1 MRLRNQLKCFTS
13 RQNAVIVVE
22 ISGESI
28 NDKAMSNAAVITWQN
43 LETCICALQVSEQRQ
58 SQIL

>member
-1 MRLRNQLKCFTS
+1 MKCFMS
-13 RQNAVIVVE
+13 RQNAVIAVE

-28 NDKAMSNAAVITWQN
+28 NDKAMSNVVVIVTWMN
-43 LETCICALQVSEQRQ
+43 LETCICALQVSEQRR